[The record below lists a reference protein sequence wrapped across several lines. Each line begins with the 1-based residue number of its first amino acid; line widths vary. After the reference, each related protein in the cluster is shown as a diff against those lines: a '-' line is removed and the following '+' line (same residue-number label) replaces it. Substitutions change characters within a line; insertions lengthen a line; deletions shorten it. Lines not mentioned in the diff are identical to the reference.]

1 MLSKGNYFPD
11 QNSNEQIILFIRRH
25 WLSFLYWIIFIGIMI
40 IVPIIIFL
48 VLKNDIIYGMPARDQ
63 EYLIIGA
70 SAYVLITMAIFLTA
84 WISFYLNVV
93 IITPEHL
100 VDIRQNGLFN
110 RRVSEQSLLRVQ
122 DVSSHRRGLMQTFF
136 HYGTVFV
143 ETAADL
149 PNFQMPNLPNPD
161 KIANEILKLH
171 EELAKTTGF
180 DENEPDEEPEFESQV
195 VNNRNKLPTTEFQEL
210 LKKDIEKFKKNKP
223 ASEKKSQST
232 PVIDKNNT
240 QIVELGKPAAPSI
253 AENNNIVVSKL
264 PDKNTTEDKINL
276 PIEEKNDFIAESNK
290 LIKNNN
296 MNENEIYSIKKDEKD
311 ETNIPIRENK
321 DSSDFKQEGEL
332 EEGKVVKL

>member
-1 MLSKGNYFPD
+1 MLSKGNYFPE
-11 QNSNEQIILFIRRH
+11 QNSDEQIILFIRRH

-48 VLKNDIIYGMPARDQ
+48 VLKNDIVYGMPARDQ
-63 EYLIIGA
+63 EYLIIGT

-195 VNNRNKLPTTEFQEL
+195 VNNKNKLPTTKFQEL

-223 ASEKKSQST
+223 ASEKKSQSM
-232 PVIDKNNT
+232 PVINKNDAQVVESDKPT
-240 QIVELGKPAAPSI
+240 TSSI
-253 AENNNIVVSKL
+253 TEKNNIVVSKL
-264 PDKNTTEDKINL
+264 LDENITENKINL
-276 PIEEKNDFIAESNK
+276 LIGKQDDFIAEPDK

-296 MNENEIYSIKKDEKD
+296 MSEGETYSIKKDEKD
-311 ETNIPIRENK
+311 KVDIPTRENK
-321 DSSDFKQEGEL
+321 DSSDLKQEGEL